1 MAKLNEI
8 RCIDERLPDGK
19 QQYLVTGGGKIVC
32 LRCTANSTRTKL
44 QCGRPAIKTSR
55 TQKCLAHEGRPLAQE
70 TPQRISKSSAVHSQ
84 ATKDAKLEGHTA
96 GSVKWN
102 GPRTAE
108 GKQRIAQAQLKHGFY
123 SKAGLAAK
131 HADAIK
137 LRQLEDIAIL
147 IGMIQ
152 GPRTRGCKPQGYR
165 PITSMKAVKELMA
178 LELLLKQSSSR
189 FIQRQVPSGMPFAGL
204 ACSTKTL

>member
-1 MAKLNEI
+1 MMAKLNEI
-8 RCIDERLPDGK
+8 RHGDGCLPNGK
-19 QQYLVTGGGKIVC
+19 QQYLITGGGKIVC
-32 LRCTANSTRTKL
+32 LRCTAKSSRTKL

-55 TQKCLAHEGRPLAQE
+55 TQKCQFHGGRPHSEE
-70 TPQRISKSSAVHSQ
+70 TLQRISEASAVRSQ
-84 ATKDAKLEGHTA
+84 AIKDGKLEGHTA

-123 SKAGLAAK
+123 SKAGLEAK

-137 LRQLEDIAIL
+137 LRQLEDIAVL
-147 IGMIQ
+147 IGMIK

-178 LELLLKQSSSR
+178 LE
-189 FIQRQVPSGMPFAGL
+189 
-204 ACSTKTL
+204 